1 VDRVSEDE
9 AALRASQ
16 HEPGEAG
23 DDTSHVR
30 RYGPRAFGAT
40 GVLMPSTYLDSAV
53 FRDIFTTPAMRAVWS
68 DESRVQK
75 YLDFEKALAV
85 AQARLKIIPQDACD
99 EIVKHCDVKNYDMAK
114 LKEATERIDYPVL
127 PVVQQLVKLCKDK
140 LGEWSHWGATTQ
152 DITDT
157 ATILQIQESLAII
170 GSEINAISDAL
181 AALAKKYR
189 DTPMAGRSNLQ
200 QAVPITFG
208 YKIATMLAGFERHK
222 QRLAELKPRVLVG
235 EFGGAAGTLSSLGKD
250 GLLCQTELMKELKLG
265 QPAISWHTVRD
276 TIAEVGCFLGLVT
289 GSCGKIAFD
298 VKLLMQTEVEE
309 VQEPF
314 HQGRGSSSTMP
325 QKRNPIS
332 SVYITAQVAM
342 VKQLAGALLEAMIE
356 DHERATGPWEIEWLA
371 LPEIFMLAAG
381 ALAQTRFLVE
391 GLQVNEQKM
400 RDNIFI
406 TKGLIMSEAVM
417 MGLGDKMGRNYAHD
431 VVYDICREV
440 VKTGRPLIDL
450 LEENAE
456 IRKHADRKELEK
468 MVNPANYLG
477 VAGEMVD
484 RVLAMR
490 KK

>member
-1 VDRVSEDE
+1 
-9 AALRASQ
+9 
-16 HEPGEAG
+16 
-23 DDTSHVR
+23 
-30 RYGPRAFGAT
+30 
-40 GVLMPSTYLDSAV
+40 MPSTILDSAV
-53 FRDIFTTPAMRAVWS
+53 FRDIFTTPDMRQIWS
-68 DESRVQK
+68 DENRVQK
-75 YLDFEKALAV
+75 YLDFEAALAR
-85 AQARLKIIPQDACD
+85 AQARLKIIPQEACD
-99 EIVKHCDVKNYDMAK
+99 EIVAHCDAKLIDMAN
-114 LKEATERIDYPVL
+114 LKEATERIGYPVL
-127 PVVQQLVKLCKDK
+127 PVVQQLVKLCRDN

-157 ATILQIQESLAII
+157 ASVLQIREGLAIVAREI
-170 GSEINAISDAL
+170 GAIADAL

-208 YKIATMLAGFERHK
+208 YKMATLLAAFERHK
-222 QRLAELKPRVLVG
+222 QRLSEIKARVLVG

-250 GLLCQTELMKELKLG
+250 GLRVQAELMKELKLG

-276 TIAEVGCFLGLVT
+276 CIAEVGCFLGLVT

-309 VQEPF
+309 VYEPF

-332 SVYITAQVAM
+332 SVYITAQTAM
-342 VKQLAGALLEAMIE
+342 VKQLVAALLEAMIE
-356 DHERATGPWEIEWLA
+356 DHERATGPWEIEWIA
-371 LPEIFMLAAG
+371 LPEIFMLSAG

-391 GLQVNEQKM
+391 GLQVNEKKM
-400 RDNIFI
+400 RENLDI
-406 TKGLIMSEAVM
+406 TNGLIMSEAVM
-417 MGLGDKMGRNYAHD
+417 MGLGDKMGRNTAHD

-440 VKTGRPLIDL
+440 VKTGRPLVDL
-450 LEENAE
+450 LEENDE
-456 IRKHADRKELEK
+456 IRKHADRKKLEAL
-468 MVNPANYLG
+468 VDPANYLG

-490 KK
+490 K

>member
-1 VDRVSEDE
+1 
-9 AALRASQ
+9 
-16 HEPGEAG
+16 
-23 DDTSHVR
+23 
-30 RYGPRAFGAT
+30 
-40 GVLMPSTYLDSAV
+40 
-53 FRDIFTTPAMRAVWS
+53 
-68 DESRVQK
+68 
-75 YLDFEKALAV
+75 
-85 AQARLKIIPQDACD
+85 
-99 EIVKHCDVKNYDMAK
+99 MAK
-114 LKEATERIDYPVL
+114 LKEATERIGYPVL
-127 PVVQQLVKLCKDK
+127 PVVQQLVKLCKGK

-157 ATILQIQESLAII
+157 ATVLQIQESLAIVEA
-170 GSEINAISDAL
+170 EINAISDAL

-208 YKIATMLAGFERHK
+208 YKMATMLAGFERHK

-250 GLLCQTELMKELKLG
+250 GLRCQAELMKELKLG

-417 MGLGDKMGRNYAHD
+417 MGLGDRMGRNYAHD
-431 VVYDICREV
+431 VVYDICRDV

-450 LEENAE
+450 LEENDE
-456 IRKHADRKELEK
+456 IKKHADRKELEK
-468 MVNPANYLG
+468 MVDPANYLG

-490 KK
+490 RK